1 MLKLIKNQK
10 GSTMIFAALMM
21 VSMAGFAALSIDTG
35 VILTADHQLQN
46 AVDAAALA
54 GASGL
59 LINQSTATN
68 RAVAVGAL
76 NTYMNQPVALNAGN
90 VSFPAANRVR
100 VQAARQLNLFMA
112 RALGVNTANI
122 NATALAEL
130 SVLSQTKKLRPWC
143 IPFENW
149 SIGAQTVLKAGS
161 TSTHSCGERT
171 ESSSFYY
178 AVDYPPVNKGT
189 PVCGATSY
197 SDYIKFSYTG
207 EVGIGDVLQV
217 ETGNMEGPTQQG
229 VNYLISQDAG
239 ARWDNAQKTV
249 VNSKFPGFTSPRI
262 LKVPFFDPDAA
273 LEAGRD
279 EVAVT
284 GLGAFFLEE
293 ASYDGDITGRFI
305 KITTEGTN
313 TAGPGAGY
321 LYKIKLL
328 Q

>member
-68 RAVAVGAL
+68 RAVTVSAL
-76 NTYMNQPVALNAGN
+76 NSCINQPVTLNAGN
-90 VSFPAANRVR
+90 VSYPTANRIR
-100 VQAARQLNLFMA
+100 VQATRQINLFMA

-122 NATALAEL
+122 NALAMAEL
-130 SVLSQTKKLRPWC
+130 GALSETKKLRPWC

-149 SIGAQTVLKAGS
+149 TVGSQVVLKAGS
-161 TSTHSCGERT
+161 QSSCGESGT
-171 ESSSFYY
+171 PSYYY
-178 AVDYPPVNKGT
+178 AVNYPPVNKGT
-189 PVCGATSY
+189 PVTGADAY
-197 SDYIKFSYTG
+197 RDYIDFSYLG
-207 EVGIGDVLQV
+207 DVAIGDVLQT
-217 ETGNMEGPTQQG
+217 EPGNMEGPTQQG
-229 VNYLISQDAG
+229 VNSLISQDPG
-239 ARWDNAQKTV
+239 AYWDNTQKTI
-249 VNSKFPGFTSPRI
+249 VNSNFPGFSSPRI
-262 LKVPFFDPDAA
+262 LKVPFFDPDFPP
-273 LEAGRD
+273 LHGRD
-279 EVAVT
+279 EVTVA
-284 GLGAFFLEE
+284 GLGAFFLEGVGN
-293 ASYDGDITGRFI
+293 DGEVLGRFI

-313 TAGPGAGY
+313 KAGPGAGM
-321 LYKIKLL
+321 LYKVKLL